1 MAGTSLHD
9 KILQLSSAFWTS
21 RTLQAVAELGVADAL
36 GDEPQTAQELAR
48 KLNLNTDA
56 LNRALRL
63 LASFGIFE
71 QRDGKWAH
79 TPESRL
85 LRESDPRSARA
96 FLRLLGLPF
105 ICASWGHLEHS
116 LRTGYPAD
124 TTLGANGPF
133 DYLSKHPDEG
143 AIFHAGMAAK
153 ANREIPAVLEA
164 YAFSVHQRIADVGGG
179 RGHLLR
185 AILDKTPGSTG
196 ILFDRPH
203 VVADAPPHPRM
214 KPVGGDFFTGPLPE
228 ADAYLLMDVLHDWPD
243 ADVVR
248 ILKSVR
254 KAAPNNTTVLVIETV
269 LPQTPG
275 PHLAKALDVN
285 MLVMTGGRERTPD
298 EHGKLMAAAGFR
310 LEKVIPTA
318 APYSLVKAVT
328 AWRSG

>member
-1 MAGTSLHD
+1 MADTSLHD

-21 RTLQAVAELGVADAL
+21 RTLHAVAELGVADAL
-36 GDEPQTAQELAR
+36 GDEPQSAEELAR
-48 KLNLNTDA
+48 KLNLNADA

-71 QRDGKWAH
+71 QRDGRWAH

-85 LRESDPRSARA
+85 LRNDEPRSVRG

-105 ICASWGHLEHS
+105 IWQSWGHIEHS
-116 LRTGYPAD
+116 LRTGEPAVN
-124 TTLGANGPF
+124 TLGASGPF
-133 DYLSKHPDEG
+133 DYLNKHPEERT
-143 AIFHAGMAAK
+143 IFHAGMTAK
-153 ANREIPAVLEA
+153 AHREIPPVLEA
-164 YAFSVHQRIADVGGG
+164 YDFSQHKRIADVGGG

-185 AILDKTPGSTG
+185 SILDKSPGSAG
-196 ILFDRPH
+196 ILFDQDH
-203 VVADAPPHPRM
+203 VVADAPEHPRM
-214 KPVGGDFFTGPLPE
+214 ERRGGDFFAGPLPE

-248 ILKSVR
+248 ILKSIR
-254 KAAPNNTTVLVIETV
+254 KSAPAGATVLAIETV

-298 EHGKLMAAAGFR
+298 EHGKLLADAGFR

-318 APYSLVKAVT
+318 APYSLVKAVI
-328 AWRSG
+328 SG